1 MYYILL
7 SGAVYYKCG
16 IKPSIFAARH
26 SFTQY
31 SIHGT
36 YGSLEEMEGVWN
48 QLTGAEVADTGG
60 TGDTE
65 VAGYDITEELL
76 GRKIKQLS
84 QGHKESIA
92 KALRGRQLPQAHK
105 DKIAASLV
113 GKKKLPS
120 HRRNIGAALKKRG
133 ING

>member
-7 SGAVYYKCG
+7 SGSVYYKCG
-16 IKPSIFAARH
+16 IKPAIFASRH

-36 YGSLEEMEGVWN
+36 YGSLDEMETVYAS
-48 QLTGAEVADTGG
+48 LTGAAVPDQVGM
-60 TGDTE
+60 GDTE

-76 GRKIKQLS
+76 GRKVKQLT

-92 KALRGRQLPQAHK
+92 KALRGRTLPQAHK

-113 GKKKLPS
+113 GKKKLPN
-120 HRRNIGAALKKRG
+120 HRRNIGAALRKRRTEG
-133 ING
+133 